1 MNLHLVLNRAER
13 RERITFHICWV
24 SMLVAWG
31 LSFVGGLRIIGSFDP
46 YDPTATAFSV
56 ATGVIFVLTCIV
68 FPLSLASL
76 YSRFRPR
83 LQRIRQEICD
93 FEIGKLQREIEAL
106 RAPCGK
112 QAE

>member
-1 MNLHLVLNRAER
+1 MNLHWALNRAER

-46 YDPTATAFSV
+46 YDPTATLLSV
-56 ATGVIFVLTCIV
+56 GTGVVFVLACIV

-83 LQRIRQEICD
+83 LQRIRQEIAGV
-93 FEIGKLQREIEAL
+93 EIGNLQR
-106 RAPCGK
+106 
-112 QAE
+112 

>member
-1 MNLHLVLNRAER
+1 MNLHLALKRAER
-13 RERITFHICWV
+13 GERIAFHICWV
-24 SMLVAWG
+24 SMLLAWG
-31 LSFVGGLRIIGSFDP
+31 LSLVGGLRIIGSFDP
-46 YDPTATAFSV
+46 YDPAATLLSV
-56 ATGVIFVLTCIV
+56 ATGLVFVLACIV

-83 LQRIRQEICD
+83 LQRIRQEISD
-93 FEIGKLQREIEAL
+93 VEIGKLQREIKAL